1 MKKKILFSL
10 ICIPVFFLTWCSSW
24 GVKNTLEQAD
34 VLITNQE
41 FTKALSTIDQ
51 SLIAYPHKTSLL
63 EKRAELL
70 ILTEQYE
77 QYIQERPWLPNS
89 LQKKWE
95 RSYLIALMR
104 AGEPSLALEK
114 IALHLEK
121 KPTSDLYQL
130 KGQAEYLQGNIDQ
143 ALLSYDE
150 ALRLDPDN
158 QDALVNKAIALA
170 DAGRSYESLALLDQW
185 IAKYPDDYLL
195 RYNKWT
201 VLSDLGY
208 QQRNVVGTWSFSYY
222 GDALRHFE
230 KAYRLN
236 PQYQNTIIWL
246 WITYLDLSQYTK
258 AHQALETALSSNPE
272 AYDAWYY
279 QAKTYAAEGNIEEAK
294 KTYEHL
300 LQINPSFELAEQE
313 LILLKQEQEV
323 VVE

>member
-1 MKKKILFSL
+1 M
-10 ICIPVFFLTWCSSW
+10 FLLVWCSSS
-24 GVKNTLEQAD
+24 GVKNAIEQAD
-34 VLITNQE
+34 LLITNHKFNE
-41 FTKALSTIDQ
+41 ALNTIDQ
-51 SLIAYPHKTSLL
+51 SLITHPQKTSLL

-77 QYIQERPWLPNS
+77 QFVQEWPWLPSS
-89 LQKKWE
+89 LQKKWT
-95 RSYLIALMR
+95 RSYLLALMR
-104 AGEPSLALEK
+104 SGEPDRALEQ
-114 IALHLEK
+114 IALDLEK

-150 ALRLDPDN
+150 ALRLDPNN

-170 DAGRSYESLALLDQW
+170 DAGRAYESLALLDQW
-185 IAKYPDDYLL
+185 IATHPDDYLL

-208 QQRNVVGTWSFSYY
+208 QQRNVIGTGSFSYY

-236 PQYQNTIIWL
+236 PNYQNTIIWL
-246 WITYLDLSQYTK
+246 WITYLDLSQYKK
-258 AHQALETALSSNPE
+258 AHQALETALSANPQ

-279 QAKTYAAEGNIEEAK
+279 QAKTYAAEGNIKEAK
-294 KTYEHL
+294 KTYEQL

-313 LILLKQEQEV
+313 LILLNQQQEI
-323 VVE
+323 VE